1 MKSLPE
7 VRAAVERLT
16 LPNRL
21 VIDGRHVAAA
31 DGTVFDNITPRNG
44 TVLNQIP
51 RAGRADVDLAV
62 AAARTAFE
70 DGRWRNLAPRAKKA
84 ILFALADRMESETD
98 ALALMESLDTGRS
111 AEHTSELQSLMR
123 TSYAVFCLTKNKRQ

>member
-31 DGTVFDNITPRNG
+31 DGAVFDNITPRNG

-51 RAGRADVDLAV
+51 RPGRADVDLAA

-70 DGRWRNLAPRAKKA
+70 DGRWRNLAPRATKA
-84 ILFALADRMESETD
+84 ILFALADS
-98 ALALMESLDTGRS
+98 LAS
-111 AEHTSELQSLMR
+111 AEESRFVKEGGR
-123 TSYAVFCLTKNKRQ
+123 